1 MKFPD
6 NIREVSQLPIDMMG
20 FIFYEKSPRY
30 INDLTPDSL
39 NELNPRIERVG
50 VFVNES
56 FENIRK
62 AIAKYSLNIIQLHG
76 NESSEFCRTL
86 RNEKIKVI
94 KAFSIKTKEDICQ
107 TEPYENQVDLFLF
120 DTKTAQYG
128 GSGEKFDWE
137 ILSSYQ
143 GKTPFI
149 LSGGINEQDMEL
161 INNIRHPFFFGIDL
175 NSRFEISPGKKEVKK
190 LEQFIKKQ
198 PIYEQDK

>member
-30 INDLTPDSL
+30 IDNLTLDSL

-50 VFVNES
+50 VFVNET

-86 RNEKIKVI
+86 RNEKIKII
-94 KAFSIKTKEDICQ
+94 KAFSIKTKEDIRQ
-107 TEPYENQVDLFLF
+107 TEPYENQVNLFLF

>member
-30 INDLTPDSL
+30 IDNLTPDSL

-50 VFVNES
+50 VFVNET

-86 RNEKIKVI
+86 RNEKIKII
-94 KAFSIKTKEDICQ
+94 KAFSIKTKEDIRQ

-143 GKTPFI
+143 GKTSFI

-175 NSRFEISPGKKEVKK
+175 NSRFEISPGKKDTDK
-190 LEQFIKKQ
+190 LEQFIKRLF
-198 PIYEQDK
+198 